1 MKLIKLEILKKV
13 NAQKYIF
20 NLIYGFVL
28 FVFVVVIERS
38 RMKLRWFLSLS
49 FSTYES
55 YLIFHIK
62 NRCGN
67 TSYHKICPW
76 EKSFTF
82 QNKV

>member
-28 FVFVVVIERS
+28 FVFVVIERS
-38 RMKLRWFLSLS
+38 RMKLMWFLSLS

-76 EKSFTF
+76 EKSFIF